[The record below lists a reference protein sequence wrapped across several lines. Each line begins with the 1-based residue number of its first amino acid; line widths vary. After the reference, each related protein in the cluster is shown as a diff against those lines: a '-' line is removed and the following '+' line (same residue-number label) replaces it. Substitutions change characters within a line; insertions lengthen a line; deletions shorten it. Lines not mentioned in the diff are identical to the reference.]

1 MKEGWN
7 VIIKYSPEWKGVSVW
22 LVHRQGNEETVVH
35 PMNLEQTTTLEPGVE
50 PPEPTLR
57 FVGHSAEQFL
67 QGLTDGLVEAGFK
80 PDAIKVSD
88 ERLKA
93 TDYHL
98 EDMRALVFKDPKANR
113 G

>member
-7 VIIKYSPEWKGVSVW
+7 VIIRYDESWRSVNVW
-22 LVHRQGNEETVVH
+22 LVYRQGNKETVVN
-35 PMNLEQTTTLEPGVE
+35 PVCLTETTTLEPSVVL
-50 PPEPTLR
+50 PKPTLQ
-57 FVGHSAEQFL
+57 FQGHDSQQFL

-80 PDAIKVSD
+80 PDAVKVSD

-98 EDMRALVFKDPKANR
+98 EDMRKLVFKNSSSSK